1 MSDGAPLRVAVVGVG
16 HWHAARYLES
26 LRVLGERIIAV
37 WDPDVAVAARAATA
51 FGAET
56 RPELPDLLRRVR
68 PDVIVGMGV
77 HSTMPALIAAMLE
90 SPAALILEKPLGTRV
105 AAVAPLVERVERE
118 GRFAAV
124 AFTSRYTPM
133 WGAIDALAQA
143 GRLGTACYAH
153 FRILNGS
160 PQRYVRD
167 GVAWMLDPARSGG
180 GSLIN
185 LGIHGL
191 DGFRRFAGE
200 RVSVTAAQ
208 VCSLAHDLPVED
220 YALVVMREAGG
231 AVGTVESGYC
241 YAAMSGGDQEWR
253 LITSNAY
260 VVQRAEGVT
269 VQTLD
274 DGRQQRLPGMPADVA
289 YHTFVADSLRRF
301 RQGVPPIATMRD
313 GLAALELVE
322 SVYHLAGGH
331 HVRTS

>member
-1 MSDGAPLRVAVVGVG
+1 MTDGAPLRVAVVGAG
-16 HWHAARYLES
+16 HWHAARYIAS
-26 LRVLGERIIAV
+26 LGVLGERIVAV
-37 WDPDVAVAARAATA
+37 WDPDPAVAARVATST
-51 FGAET
+51 GAQT
-56 RPELPDLLRRVR
+56 RPDLPDLLRRAG
-68 PDVIVGMGV
+68 PDVMIGMGV

-105 AAVAPLVERVERE
+105 ADVAPLVERVERE

-124 AFTSRYTPM
+124 AFTNRYTPM

-191 DGFRRFAGE
+191 DAFRRFAGDQ
-200 RVSVTAAQ
+200 VSVTAVQ
-208 VCSLAHDLPVED
+208 VSSLAHGLPIED
-220 YALVVMREAGG
+220 YALAVLRSAGG
-231 AVGTVESGYC
+231 AVGAVESGYC

-260 VVQRAEGVT
+260 VIQRADVLT

-301 RQGVPPIATMRD
+301 RKGAPPIATMRD
-313 GLAALELVE
+313 ALAALELVE
-322 SVYHLAGGH
+322 RVYQLAGGH
-331 HVRTS
+331 HVRAS